1 AVYSDI
7 DVEALHVREADQAI
21 YIGPAESSS
30 SYSNIDAI
38 LNACARTGAQA
49 VHPGYGFLAENA
61 DFARA
66 VQEAGLIFVGPSA
79 DVIDL
84 MGNKSRAKEAMQQ
97 AGVGVVP
104 GGLVREVRDLEALAS
119 EVGYPLM
126 FKATAGGGGRG
137 MRIALNDKELMSSY
151 EAAKSEA
158 LSSFGSDEIIIERV
172 IQEARHVEVQILS
185 DQQGNCIHLG
195 ERDCSMQRRFQK
207 VVEEAPSP
215 VVSAELRAQMGAV
228 ACAAGQSIDYVGA
241 GTIEFLLDKNN
252 NFYFMEMNS
261 RLQVEHG
268 ATEMITGLDLV
279 ELQLQI
285 ARGESLPIRQEEVV
299 FKGH

>member
-1 AVYSDI
+1 MNNFHTLLIANRGEIARRIITTAKRLGIKTIAVYSDI

-97 AGVGVVP
+97 ARVGVVP

-158 LSSFGSDEIIIERV
+158 
-172 IQEARHVEVQILS
+172 
-185 DQQGNCIHLG
+185 
-195 ERDCSMQRRFQK
+195 
-207 VVEEAPSP
+207 
-215 VVSAELRAQMGAV
+215 
-228 ACAAGQSIDYVGA
+228 
-241 GTIEFLLDKNN
+241 
-252 NFYFMEMNS
+252 
-261 RLQVEHG
+261 
-268 ATEMITGLDLV
+268 
-279 ELQLQI
+279 
-285 ARGESLPIRQEEVV
+285 
-299 FKGH
+299 